1 MKRWKKIVSA
11 SLLAGSVMS
20 AAVSAEE
27 TVNFENPGGE
37 MLVDAPVSY
46 GDAGGEVIVD
56 APVSYEDAGGEVLG
70 DAPVSYE
77 DAGSET
83 FADAPVD
90 YEDSG
95 METFADAP
103 AAVPGNEN
111 PGSDAPA
118 AVPGNENPGSE
129 APAAVPGNENPGSE
143 APAAVPGSE
152 NPGSGAPATP
162 PANVDTNMA
171 GKTLDFLSTDLE
183 GNRVIGKNL
192 YAENTI
198 TLVILWGTWSPDCMN
213 VLPELAQLQER
224 LQGKGCGIVG
234 LDYETTLE
242 GDEALQAAKAALD
255 ECGIEYPNA
264 VMPTKLN
271 EKVADYPTAFFVNRD
286 GIVLTAPITGASVD
300 SYEQTINALLERTIE
315 AAAEISPGNSAA
327 QAAGDAGTGGG
338 MTGTAGGVTQDPN
351 SMNGTGTAFGTP
363 QDPNSMNGTGAAFG
377 TPQDPNGMNGTG
389 AAFGT
394 PQDPNSMN
402 GTGAAFGMPQD
413 QGNSGTEPEEEVK
426 TMVVAKNVNMRD
438 APHGN
443 IMRVVPSGTTVKVLG
458 TAGENDDWY
467 QIEIYGIVGYVYY
480 DHLRE

>member
-1 MKRWKKIVSA
+1 MKRWKMIVSA
-11 SLLAGSVMS
+11 SLLVGSVMS

-95 METFADAP
+95 METFAD
-103 AAVPGNEN
+103 
-111 PGSDAPA
+111 
-118 AVPGNENPGSE
+118 

-327 QAAGDAGTGGG
+327 QAAGDAGTAGG
-338 MTGTAGGVTQDPN
+338 MTGTAGGMTQDPNNMGGMGTAGGMTQDPN

-363 QDPNSMNGTGAAFG
+363 QDPNS
-377 TPQDPNGMNGTG
+377 MNGTG

>member
-1 MKRWKKIVSA
+1 MEDNMKRWKMIVSA
-11 SLLAGSVMS
+11 SLLVGSVMS

-95 METFADAP
+95 METFAD
-103 AAVPGNEN
+103 
-111 PGSDAPA
+111 
-118 AVPGNENPGSE
+118 

-315 AAAEISPGNSAA
+315 AAAEISLGNSAA

-351 SMNGTGTAFGTP
+351 NMGGMGTAGGMSQDPNNMGGMGTAGGMTQDPNSMNGTGTAFGTP
-363 QDPNSMNGTGAAFG
+363 QDPNS
-377 TPQDPNGMNGTG
+377 MNGTG

>member
-1 MKRWKKIVSA
+1 MKRWKMIVSA
-11 SLLAGSVMS
+11 SLLVGSVMS

-95 METFADAP
+95 METFAD
-103 AAVPGNEN
+103 
-111 PGSDAPA
+111 
-118 AVPGNENPGSE
+118 

-315 AAAEISPGNSAA
+315 AAAEISLGNSAA

-351 SMNGTGTAFGTP
+351 NMGGMGTAGGMSQDPNNMGGMGTAGGMTQDPNSMNGTGTAFGTP
-363 QDPNSMNGTGAAFG
+363 QDPNS
-377 TPQDPNGMNGTG
+377 MNGTG

>member
-1 MKRWKKIVSA
+1 MKRWKMIVSA
-11 SLLAGSVMS
+11 SLLVGSVMS

-95 METFADAP
+95 METFAD
-103 AAVPGNEN
+103 
-111 PGSDAPA
+111 
-118 AVPGNENPGSE
+118 

-315 AAAEISPGNSAA
+315 AAAEISLGNSAA

-351 SMNGTGTAFGTP
+351 NMGGMGTAGGMS
-363 QDPNSMNGTGAAFG
+363 QDPNNMGGMGTAG
-377 TPQDPNGMNGTG
+377 GMT
-389 AAFGT
+389 
-394 PQDPNSMN
+394 QDPNSMN

>member
-1 MKRWKKIVSA
+1 MEDDMKRWKMIVSA
-11 SLLAGSVMS
+11 SLLVGSVMS

-95 METFADAP
+95 METFAD
-103 AAVPGNEN
+103 
-111 PGSDAPA
+111 
-118 AVPGNENPGSE
+118 

-315 AAAEISPGNSAA
+315 AAAEISLGNSAA

-351 SMNGTGTAFGTP
+351 NMGGMGTAGGMSQDPNNMGGMGTAGGMTQDPNSMNGTGTAFGTP
-363 QDPNSMNGTGAAFG
+363 QDPNS
-377 TPQDPNGMNGTG
+377 MNGTG